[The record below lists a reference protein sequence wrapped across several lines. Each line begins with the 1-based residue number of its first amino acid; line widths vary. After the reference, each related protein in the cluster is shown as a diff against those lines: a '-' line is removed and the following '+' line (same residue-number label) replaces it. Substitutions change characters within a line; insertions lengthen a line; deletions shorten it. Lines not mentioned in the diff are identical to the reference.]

1 MTQFIKIRNENE
13 NTTSK
18 FTEIFKENTITI
30 SNQQID
36 KLDKMKTFLETYKR
50 SNQHEKIENVT
61 KPVTNTKI
69 E

>member
-13 NTTSK
+13 NTTGK
-18 FTEIFKENTITI
+18 FTEIFKENNMTI

-36 KLDKMKTFLETYKR
+36 KLDKMKKFLETYKR

>member
-13 NTTSK
+13 NTTGK